1 MSDSLVV
8 PWTAACQ
15 APLSMG
21 FPRQEYWSGFPFPSP
36 GDLPDPGIELTS
48 SAMAGGFFTLE
59 PPGKPCGHI
68 TTTQMSSPF
77 LSQFEGLHPPPSLSP
92 ILIAA
97 LGSAQGVLFRVGPPR
112 LKGVRAR
119 EAGDHFFLTPHLW
132 LRVCLGR
139 DIPGSFS
146 PSPFRDPPFFF
157 FFPHHLVFFDFLLTI
172 KSFSLY
178 PPSSPIALSPQKLHQ
193 DVLNT

>member
-1 MSDSLVV
+1 MSDSFVV

-157 FFPHHLVFFDFLLTI
+157 SFLITW
-172 KSFSLY
+172 FSLIFCSPSKVSPFTH
-178 PPSSPIALSPQKLHQ
+178 PPLL
-193 DVLNT
+193 

>member
-1 MSDSLVV
+1 
-8 PWTAACQ
+8 
-15 APLSMG
+15 MG
-21 FPRQEYWSGFPFPSP
+21 FSRQEYWSGFPFPSP

-97 LGSAQGVLFRVGPPR
+97 LGSAQGVLFSVGPLR

-132 LRVCLGR
+132 LRVSWQRHPWIIL
-139 DIPGSFS
+139 SFS
-146 PSPFRDPPFFF
+146 IQRSSFFF